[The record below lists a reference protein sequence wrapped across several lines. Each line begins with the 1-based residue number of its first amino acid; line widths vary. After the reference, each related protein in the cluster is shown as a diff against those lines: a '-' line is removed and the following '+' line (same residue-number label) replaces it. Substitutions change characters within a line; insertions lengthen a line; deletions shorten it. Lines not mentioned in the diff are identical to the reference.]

1 MPAVLFQVAD
11 GLYRVTNSPVTTIVE
26 GTVTM
31 TAEDIMST
39 KNGIKQMINREMMS
53 ES

>member
-11 GLYRVTNSPVTTIVE
+11 GLYRVANYPVTTIVE
-26 GTVTM
+26 AMTVKTAETM
-31 TAEDIMST
+31 TIT
-39 KNGIKQMINREMMS
+39 IKSRMNREMMS